1 MGLGEHRPAA
11 VAEALDDV
19 HLPQRPSAVH
29 LAPDDARHLLA
40 ELVDTEVYRAWV
52 ARYGVQYQWGRVL
65 SSNAVSVPLDS
76 VIFAVISFAGR
87 LPASVV
93 WSIIVANIVIKG
105 LTAVASTPLIYTVKD
120 RWVDR
125 TPPT

>member
-1 MGLGEHRPAA
+1 MQLSTSR
-11 VAEALDDV
+11 
-19 HLPQRPSAVH
+19 
-29 LAPDDARHLLA
+29 
-40 ELVDTEVYRAWV
+40 TI
-52 ARYGVQYQWGRVL
+52 

-76 VIFAVISFAGR
+76 VIFAVIAFAGR